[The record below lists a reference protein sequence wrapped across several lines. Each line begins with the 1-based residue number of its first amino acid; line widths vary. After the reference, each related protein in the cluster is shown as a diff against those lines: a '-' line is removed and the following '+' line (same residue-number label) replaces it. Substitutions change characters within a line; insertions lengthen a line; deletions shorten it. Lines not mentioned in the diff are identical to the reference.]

1 MVSPKWLK
9 WPARAS
15 LGLLSF
21 GIGLGAQWAV
31 SPISV
36 AAELETIQRRGH
48 VVVAVREQWRPLSF
62 RDAEGDLV
70 GLEIDLARELAEVI
84 LGDSN
89 AVVFQPVTNFERL
102 PAVLEDR
109 VDFAIA
115 GLTITPARMRLV
127 DFSPPYYLDGTGVLV
142 RQGQYQTLQAVQRQ
156 RVGVLQGSSAIAYLR
171 YTLPFAVLAPLDSYR
186 QALEHLSTGRIDAFA
201 ADLTV
206 LAGWQQTHDGYT
218 LLPTALSADPL
229 GVALPKGTQYTSLR
243 SQVNTAVTA
252 WLEDGW
258 LDERAAFW
266 GLP

>member
-1 MVSPKWLK
+1 M
-9 WPARAS
+9 
-15 LGLLSF
+15 
-21 GIGLGAQWAV
+21 

-36 AAELETIQRRGH
+36 AAELETIRRRGH

-62 RDAEGDLV
+62 RSPEGDWM
-70 GLEIDLARELAEVI
+70 GLEIDLARRLAAEIV
-84 LGDSN
+84 GSPE
-89 AVVFQPVTNFERL
+89 AVVFEPVANVQRL

-115 GLTITPARMRLV
+115 GLTITPARMRVV

-156 RVGVLQGSSAIAYLR
+156 RVGVLQGSSAIGYLR
-171 YTLPFAVLAPLDSYR
+171 YTLPFAVLAPLDSYQ
-186 QALEHLSTGRIDAFA
+186 QALEHLSTGRVDAFA

-206 LAGWQQTHDGYT
+206 LTGWQQTHDGYT
-218 LLPTALSADPL
+218 LLPTALSVDPL

-243 SQVNTAVTA
+243 SQVNTAVTT

-258 LDERAAFW
+258 LDERATFW

>member
-1 MVSPKWLK
+1 MVLPKWLK

-36 AAELETIQRRGH
+36 AAELETIRRRGH

-62 RDAEGDLV
+62 RSPEGDWM
-70 GLEIDLARELAEVI
+70 GLEIDLARRLAAEIV
-84 LGDSN
+84 GSPE
-89 AVVFQPVTNFERL
+89 AVVFEPVANVQRL

-115 GLTITPARMRLV
+115 GLTITPARMRVV

-156 RVGVLQGSSAIAYLR
+156 RVGVLQGSSAIGYLR
-171 YTLPFAVLAPLDSYR
+171 YTLPFAVLAPLDSYQ
-186 QALEHLSTGRIDAFA
+186 QALEHLSTGRVDAFA

-206 LAGWQQTHDGYT
+206 LTGWQQTHGGYT
-218 LLPTALSADPL
+218 LLPTALSVDPL

-243 SQVNTAVTA
+243 SQVNTAVTT

-258 LDERAAFW
+258 LDERATFW